1 MKPKKSHKSLWL
13 GLATLVFLIVTIVMN
28 VVMRNQEVDYELV
41 KAIVISSETKHVK
54 IKGTSYEEYEVYVS
68 YDGVDYKLKNAHDSY
83 SYQPGRTTDAYFS
96 HGKMYANVE
105 GIKTSGPIGI
115 AYFGSMFATFLLLV
129 VWLVSLSKKKNPA

>member
-28 VVMRNQEVDYELV
+28 VAMRNQEVDYELV
-41 KAIVISSETKHVK
+41 KAIVI
-54 IKGTSYEEYEVYVS
+54 
-68 YDGVDYKLKNAHDSY
+68 GVDYKPKNAHDSY